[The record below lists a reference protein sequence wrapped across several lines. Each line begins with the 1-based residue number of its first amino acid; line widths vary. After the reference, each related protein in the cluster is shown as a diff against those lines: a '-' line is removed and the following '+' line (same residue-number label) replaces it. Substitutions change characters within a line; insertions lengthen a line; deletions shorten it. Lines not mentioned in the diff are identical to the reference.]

1 MQKPM
6 SHPQENAITKIL
18 RIMEEL
24 ERVAA
29 ELDAPA
35 ELIHG
40 LPGIVA
46 IYWDRRQRQPLAN

>member
-1 MQKPM
+1 M
-6 SHPQENAITKIL
+6 L
-18 RIMEEL
+18 RIMGEL

-35 ELIHG
+35 ELIRD

-46 IYWDRRQRQPLAN
+46 IYWDKQRQPLAN